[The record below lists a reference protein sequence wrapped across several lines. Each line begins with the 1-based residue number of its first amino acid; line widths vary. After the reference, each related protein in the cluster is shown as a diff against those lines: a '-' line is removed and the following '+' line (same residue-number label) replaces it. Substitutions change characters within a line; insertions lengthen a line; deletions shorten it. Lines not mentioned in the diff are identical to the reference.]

1 MDVREAIY
9 SRRAVREYTNAAVDE
24 KTLRDLIDAA
34 IQAPSAVNAQS
45 WLFCVVRDKSLL
57 AVISQELKAYR
68 CAKRPRVCYPITFKT
83 YWAIRTSI
91 FSIMRRLSS

>member
-57 AVISQELKAYR
+57 AVISQESKAYMMR
-68 CAKRPRVCYPITFKT
+68 KTPAGLLSITFKT